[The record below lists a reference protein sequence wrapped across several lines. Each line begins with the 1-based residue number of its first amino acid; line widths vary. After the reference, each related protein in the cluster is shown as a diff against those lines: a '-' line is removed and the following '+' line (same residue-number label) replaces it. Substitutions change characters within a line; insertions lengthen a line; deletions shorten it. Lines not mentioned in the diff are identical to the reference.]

1 MAVITVT
8 VGDNS
13 PIPLQWEL
21 PGGPQQLRSPIPAG
35 LVTFSGITAI
45 ALKEAGNQ
53 TSYVLTLTMPKGFA
67 YLPRYMVMR
76 YASDTLVAEW
86 NLRGLGKYNRT
97 SRGSISAGDVGA
109 TYFQLL
115 SPGANEQLALFKNF
129 IWTADVGTPKL
140 MLQENDTMVI
150 YLEDMDAG
158 ETPAGDMNYWI
169 EFYVY
174 QVDQIDKWEINTPI
188 PVTSH
193 SAF

>member
-1 MAVITVT
+1 MAVITKAVS
-8 VGDNS
+8 DNS
-13 PIPLQWEL
+13 PTPLQWEI
-21 PGGPQQLRSPIPAG
+21 PTGPQVLRSPIPLG
-35 LVTFSGITAI
+35 LVTFAGIDAI
-45 ALKEAGNQ
+45 AAKISTNV

-67 YLPRYMVMR
+67 YLPRYCVIR
-76 YASDTLVAEW
+76 FASDDLVAEW
-86 NLRGLGKYNRT
+86 NLRGLGKYNRF
-97 SRGSISAGDVGA
+97 SRGQAGAGEVGA
-109 TYFQLL
+109 TYFQLI

-129 IWTADVGTPKL
+129 VWTADTGTPKL
-140 MLQENDTMVI
+140 MLQEGDTMVM

-158 ETPAGDMNYWI
+158 ATTAGDMNYWV